1 MAATR
6 TVTYQGPS
14 GRRTFTKD
22 DGYTTDLTFERG
34 VPAEVS
40 IKDAERL
47 TEIGG
52 CELPGGARGSSEK
65 TDTEAYTPVA
75 IE

>member
-1 MAATR
+1 MTR
-6 TVTYQGPS
+6 NDSGVISVVYTGPS

-22 DGYTTDLTFERG
+22 DGFTAPLTFERG

-47 TEIGG
+47 TDIGG
-52 CELPGGARGSSEK
+52 FELAEDPRGSADNTE
-65 TDTEAYTPVA
+65 TEA
-75 IE
+75 

>member
-1 MAATR
+1 MTR
-6 TVTYQGPS
+6 NDSDVISVVYTGPS

-22 DGYTTDLTFERG
+22 DGFTTNLTFERG

-40 IKDAERL
+40 VKDAERL

-52 CELPGGARGSSEK
+52 FELAEGPRGSADN
-65 TDTEAYTPVA
+65 TDTEA
-75 IE
+75 